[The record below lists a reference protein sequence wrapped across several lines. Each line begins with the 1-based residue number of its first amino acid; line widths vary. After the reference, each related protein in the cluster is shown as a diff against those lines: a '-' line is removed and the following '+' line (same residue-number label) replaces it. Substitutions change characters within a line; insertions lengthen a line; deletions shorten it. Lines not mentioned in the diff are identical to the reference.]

1 MVIWESN
8 IVLHEIY
15 LFCPNVNNCGSSF
28 GITYILRAV
37 FWFLANNRQSNT
49 MNIDLESRRAINVFF
64 MTSFWQH
71 KLVIHDSGD
80 TILDIRL

>member
-1 MVIWESN
+1 MDILAIQEKSYIIRRAKFYISDLWMVIWESN
-8 IVLHEIY
+8 IVLHERY

-49 MNIDLESRRAINVFF
+49 MNIDL
-64 MTSFWQH
+64 
-71 KLVIHDSGD
+71 
-80 TILDIRL
+80 